1 MTGVDEA
8 TSSMLLALLVTT
20 TFSRHGSAHALCRAE
35 YYNVPNGL
43 THTACLPP
51 KRGCQLIVSGLT
63 DDEKREALRA
73 HNDYRSQVAQGR
85 LSSYPPASNMYR
97 LIWDEELAD
106 VAQAFTNQCDNSDH
120 DKKEQR
126 ITTRFQKVGQN
137 FHWNEGF
144 GILPGPDAKGR
155 IDDFFAEYKDFN
167 PSNVDPFSTSRT
179 RGVVTHFTQVAWADT
194 RYVGCGFTQYKL
206 PHYDARKT
214 TKLFA
219 CNYAPAGNTI
229 GRSMYKKGRPCSAC
243 SGGTTCEEATGLCFV
258 PGESDG
264 VGISINGWSGLLW
277 TVFGFIALGLIIGTV
292 VGGFIYKRKRAQLAA
307 QANNREN

>member
-1 MTGVDEA
+1 MLQTLSAKDALRILEA
-8 TSSMLLALLVTT
+8 RSTLAFASHQLLRLTLPRLEYVSFARADGLEEYHDRGRRGNFVYAAGPLVTT
-20 TFSRHGSAHALCRAE
+20 TFSRHGTAHALCRAE
-35 YYNVPNGL
+35 YYNVTNGL

-73 HNDYRSQVAQGR
+73 HNEYRSQVAQGR

-179 RGVVTHFTQVAWADT
+179 RGVVTHFTQV
-194 RYVGCGFTQYKL
+194 RSE
-206 PHYDARKT
+206 
-214 TKLFA
+214 
-219 CNYAPAGNTI
+219 AGLSL
-229 GRSMYKKGRPCSAC
+229 R
-243 SGGTTCEEATGLCFV
+243 F
-258 PGESDG
+258 
-264 VGISINGWSGLLW
+264 
-277 TVFGFIALGLIIGTV
+277 
-292 VGGFIYKRKRAQLAA
+292 
-307 QANNREN
+307 